1 MLNKRERE
9 SGEPTPFTDAD
20 VAHIETC
27 CAQLAPILDDRA
39 REIEEKTGELK
50 AAHLA
55 GEAVTSVAVVG

>member
-1 MLNKRERE
+1 MGNSLCPPRI
-9 SGEPTPFTDAD
+9 TDAD